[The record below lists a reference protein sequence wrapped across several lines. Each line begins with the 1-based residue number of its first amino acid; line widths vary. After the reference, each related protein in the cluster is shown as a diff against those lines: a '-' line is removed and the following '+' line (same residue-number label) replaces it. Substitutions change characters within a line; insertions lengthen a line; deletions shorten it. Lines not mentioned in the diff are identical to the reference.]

1 VAKDVLTFLFD
12 RQLALKNLNALEEQW
27 GGTLAER
34 TARRAAAVQAA
45 AEAAA
50 RTA

>member
-1 VAKDVLTFLFD
+1 VLTFLFD
-12 RQLALKNLNALEEQW
+12 RQLALKNLHALEEQW

-45 AEAAA
+45 AATPT